1 MGGRGGSSHQSYRAR
16 FGGAQTF
23 LQRAYGQAHAD
34 KILDFLRNAPQ
45 YIQGMWT
52 QYASSFK
59 AGPLARGYDPD
70 DAYYDPRDDKVHLN
84 INYVAMGDSIHTPY
98 STIFH
103 EYGHMTD
110 YLMARSLGPAHRYDA
125 YSDLYQG
132 KDASGNPILS
142 YSSDGGLLGR
152 TAKKELESHIK
163 RIHGKNRMTK
173 VERSIAAHKLASEAM
188 MKYSTLDSSD
198 ISDMFEGAGIG
209 FSHPMLSG
217 HGLDYWR
224 NRDNGK
230 EIFAEITSA
239 EAAHPGSLKAIKE
252 YFPETYQV
260 YQDMVKGRKKK

>member
-34 KILDFLRNAPQ
+34 KILDFLRKAPQ

-59 AGPLARGYDPD
+59 AGTLPRWKDPSS
-70 DAYYDPRDDKVHLN
+70 AYYAPADDKVYLN
-84 INYVAMGDSIHTPY
+84 INNVAAGDDIHAPY
-98 STIFH
+98 ATIFH

-110 YLMARSLGPAHRYDA
+110 YLMARAAGPGHRYDA

-142 YSSDGGLLGR
+142 YNSDGGLLGR
-152 TAKKELESHIK
+152 TAKKELEGHLMRIK
-163 RIHGKNRMTK
+163 NSTPRMSKNAARYAL
-173 VERSIAAHKLASEAM
+173 IAEAEG
-188 MKYSTLDSSD
+188 KYSMLDRSD
-198 ISDMFEGAGIG
+198 ISDMFEGAGIAIEY
-209 FSHPMLSG
+209 PLKSG
-217 HGLDYWR
+217 HGLSYWVG
-224 NRDNGK
+224 RDNGK

>member
-23 LQRAYGQAHAD
+23 LRRAYGQAHAD

-59 AGPLARGYDPD
+59 AGALPRGYSSD
-70 DAYYDPRDDKVHLN
+70 DAFYDPRDDKVHLN
-84 INYVAMGDSIHTPY
+84 ISYVAKGDNIHTPY
-98 STIFH
+98 STLFH

-110 YLMARSLGPAHRYDA
+110 YLMARSLGPGYRYDA

-142 YSSDGGLLGR
+142 YNSDGGLLGR
-152 TAKKELESHIK
+152 TAKKELEGHLMRIK
-163 RIHGKNRMTK
+163 NSTPRMSKN
-173 VERSIAAHKLASEAM
+173 AARYALIDEAKL
-188 MKYSTLDSSD
+188 KYSVLDRSD

-209 FSHPMLSG
+209 IKYPLDTG
-217 HGLDYWR
+217 HGLEYWR

-260 YQDMVKGRKKK
+260 YQDMVKGRKKN